1 MFIRN
6 FVFWAVCIGLHKLL
20 TNLVYKVGMKN
31 KVNLQPPLYDVYQQ
45 ILPNLKHLRIIP
57 EILHLI
63 PIVFLASLM
72 LYYKNT
78 DALNKF
84 LSKHGLLMVLRALCF
99 SSTILPDSSETCMS
113 NNYMGSC
120 FDLIFSGHT
129 TIMLLSTYIIKEFF
143 LISLQLYNC
152 LLFLNVI
159 NAVLIVLCRNHYT
172 VDVILSLIITHF
184 VYFYKSYV

>member
-1 MFIRN
+1 
-6 FVFWAVCIGLHKLL
+6 
-20 TNLVYKVGMKN
+20 MKN

-63 PIVFLASLM
+63 PIIFLGSLM
-72 LYYKNT
+72 LYYKNL
-78 DALNKF
+78 DSLNKF
-84 LSKHGLLMVLRALCF
+84 LGKHGLLMVLRALCF

-113 NNYMGSC
+113 TNYMGSC

-129 TIMLLSTYIIKEFF
+129 TIMLLSTYIIKDFF
-143 LISLQLYNC
+143 LVSLQVYNL
-152 LLFLNVI
+152 LLFLNLI
-159 NAVLIVLCRNHYT
+159 NAVLIILCRNHYT

-184 VYFYKSYV
+184 VYFYKN